1 MTVLLRRSTH
11 LSDTDT
17 SVTVTLR
24 VPFDVGPTG
33 RIGRADT
40 QYDVAN
46 QYLKVLLLTRLNER
60 IMRPNYGSGVR
71 DGVFEPAG
79 EIFFQEIDQEIRDAI
94 SEWEPSIS
102 VHQIEIDA
110 VGSIVTIDL
119 LYFLNSEIG
128 GSPQQL
134 SVEISVGGDVEEL
147 G

>member
-1 MTVLLRRSTH
+1 MTT
-11 LSDTDT
+11 
-17 SVTVTLR
+17 TLR

-60 IMRPNYGSGVR
+60 IMRPNYGSDVR

-79 EIFFQEIDQEIRDAI
+79 EIFFEEIKQEIRDAV

-102 VHQIEIDA
+102 VHTIEIDA
-110 VGSIVTIDL
+110 PGSTVEIDL
-119 LYFLNSEIG
+119 LYFLNREIG
-128 GSPQQL
+128 GTPQRL
-134 SVEISVGGDVEEL
+134 AVSIEIGGNVEET